1 MSALAKRGAPSLQ
14 AIQIER
20 MGADGDGVAPLPDGK
35 FLYAPNT
42 LPGEWVQPG
51 DLTRRG
57 EGWTAAATMLEQS
70 PERVTPPCPHFG
82 PCGGCTVQHWRDE
95 SYAAWKS
102 ALVGDA
108 VHRLGWDGPDPA
120 LARTSPGAR
129 RRMDLA
135 IRRDGPR
142 ILLGLHRRKSTDIVD
157 MLACPILSPTLF
169 ALLQAMRPV
178 LLRLTG
184 LRREGSAVINLL
196 DSGPDLL
203 LRTDGVLS
211 AGDRTLLTTLAGVH
225 GMPRVSWAQGLQRG
239 SLGAP
244 EPACL
249 LRPATTALGGIET
262 RVPPAAFL
270 QASVEGEAAIVA
282 AVLTALPTMAAKARV
297 MELFAGVGSLT
308 HAIARVARVQA
319 YEGDVDATAALRSA
333 RNPRVD
339 VHQRDLARQPLTTK
353 ELADAAAIVLDPP
366 HGGALMQIPAIAASG
381 IPVVYVSCNPA
392 ALLRDGRLLIAAG
405 YRVHSVAAIDQFLW
419 SARVESVVGFR
430 R

>member
-1 MSALAKRGAPSLQ
+1 
-14 AIQIER
+14 
-20 MGADGDGVAPLPDGK
+20 MGADGDGITTLPGGDQ
-35 FLYAPNT
+35 LYAPDT

-57 EGWTAAATMLEQS
+57 EGWTSRATIIEPS
-70 PERVTPPCPHFG
+70 VDRVIPPCPHFG
-82 PCGGCTVQHWRDE
+82 PCGGCTVQHWRDDR
-95 SYAAWKS
+95 YAAWKS

-120 LARTSPGAR
+120 LARTPPAAR

-157 MLACPILSPTLF
+157 MQACPILHPVLF
-169 ALLQAMRPV
+169 ALVEAMRPV

-249 LRPATTALGGIET
+249 LRPATTALVST
-262 RVPPAAFL
+262 M
-270 QASVEGEAAIVA
+270 
-282 AVLTALPTMAAKARV
+282 TA
-297 MELFAGVGSLT
+297 
-308 HAIARVARVQA
+308 
-319 YEGDVDATAALRSA
+319 
-333 RNPRVD
+333 
-339 VHQRDLARQPLTTK
+339 
-353 ELADAAAIVLDPP
+353 
-366 HGGALMQIPAIAASG
+366 
-381 IPVVYVSCNPA
+381 
-392 ALLRDGRLLIAAG
+392 
-405 YRVHSVAAIDQFLW
+405 
-419 SARVESVVGFR
+419 
-430 R
+430 

>member
-1 MSALAKRGAPSLQ
+1 
-14 AIQIER
+14 
-20 MGADGDGVAPLPDGK
+20 MGADGDGIATLPGGDQ
-35 FLYAPNT
+35 LYAPDT

-51 DLTRRG
+51 DLSRRG
-57 EGWTAAATMLEQS
+57 EGWTARATILEPS
-70 PERVTPPCPHFG
+70 PDRVVPPCPHFG

>member
-1 MSALAKRGAPSLQ
+1 
-14 AIQIER
+14 
-20 MGADGDGVAPLPDGK
+20 MGADGDGIATLPGGDQ
-35 FLYAPNT
+35 LYAPDT

-51 DLTRRG
+51 DLSRRG
-57 EGWTAAATMLEQS
+57 EGWTARATIIEPS
-70 PERVTPPCPHFG
+70 PDRVVPPCPHFG

-239 SLGAP
+239 SLGAS

-249 LRPATTALGGIET
+249 LRPATTALGGMET

-282 AVLTALPTMAAKARV
+282 AVLAALPTMAAKARV

>member
-1 MSALAKRGAPSLQ
+1 
-14 AIQIER
+14 
-20 MGADGDGVAPLPDGK
+20 MGADGDGITTLPGGDQ
-35 FLYAPNT
+35 LYAPDT

-57 EGWTAAATMLEQS
+57 EGWTARATILDPS
-70 PERVTPPCPHFG
+70 PDRVVPPCPHFG

-108 VHRLGWDGPDPA
+108 VNRLGWDGLDPV
-120 LARTSPGAR
+120 LARTPPGAR

-157 MLACPILSPTLF
+157 MLACPILSTTLF

-203 LRTDGVLS
+203 LRTDGMLS
-211 AGDRTLLTTLAGVH
+211 AGDRTLLTTLAGAH

-249 LRPATTALGGIET
+249 LRPATTALGGMET

-270 QASVEGEAAIVA
+270 QASVEGETAIVA
-282 AVLTALPTMAAKARV
+282 AVLAALPTMAAKARV

-353 ELADAAAIVLDPP
+353 ELAGAAAIVLDPP

-430 R
+430 K

>member
-1 MSALAKRGAPSLQ
+1 
-14 AIQIER
+14 
-20 MGADGDGVAPLPDGK
+20 MGADGDGVADLPGGDH
-35 FLYAPNT
+35 LYAPDA

-57 EGWTAAATMLEQS
+57 EGWTA
-70 PERVTPPCPHFG
+70 RVTILEPAPDRAVPPCPHFG
-82 PCGGCTVQHWRDE
+82 PCGGCTVQHWQDA

-108 VHRLGWDGPDPA
+108 VQRLGWDGSDPA
-120 LARTSPGAR
+120 LARTPPAAR

-142 ILLGLHRRKSTDIVD
+142 ILLGLHRRKSTEIVD
-157 MLACPILSPTLF
+157 MLACPVLHPTLF
-169 ALLQAMRPV
+169 ALLQALRPV

-184 LRREGSAVINLL
+184 LRREGSAVVNLL

-203 LRTDGVLS
+203 LRTDGMLS
-211 AGDRTLLTTLAGVH
+211 AGDRTLLTTLASQH

-249 LRPATTALGGIET
+249 LRPATTTLSGAET

-270 QASVEGEAAIVA
+270 QASAEGEAAIVA
-282 AVLTALPTMAAKARV
+282 AVLAALPPLGAKARV
-297 MELFAGVGSLT
+297 IELFAGVGSLT

-319 YEGDVDATAALRSA
+319 FEGDPDATAALRSA
-333 RNPRVD
+333 RNPRVE
-339 VHQRDLARQPLTTK
+339 VQQRDLARQPLTAK
-353 ELADAAAIVLDPP
+353 ELSGAGAIVLDPP
-366 HGGALMQIPAIAASG
+366 HGGALLQVPAIAVSG

-392 ALLRDGRLLIAAG
+392 ALLRDGRLLVAAG
-405 YRVHSVAAIDQFLW
+405 YRVTSVAAIDQFLW

-430 R
+430 K

>member
-1 MSALAKRGAPSLQ
+1 
-14 AIQIER
+14 
-20 MGADGDGVAPLPDGK
+20 MGADGDGIATLPGGVQ
-35 FLYAPNT
+35 LYAPDT

-51 DLTRRG
+51 DLSRRG
-57 EGWTAAATMLEQS
+57 EGWTARATILEPS
-70 PERVTPPCPHFG
+70 PDRVVPPCPHFG